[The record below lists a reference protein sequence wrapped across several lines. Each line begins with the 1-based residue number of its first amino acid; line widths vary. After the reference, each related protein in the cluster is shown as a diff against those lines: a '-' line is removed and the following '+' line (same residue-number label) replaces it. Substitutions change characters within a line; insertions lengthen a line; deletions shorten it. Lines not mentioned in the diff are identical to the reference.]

1 MRKTRREWVRLV
13 EAWRVSGQTQV
24 EFAAAHRVNVH
35 TLRWW
40 IYDLRTPASVAEP
53 ARGRFVEL
61 GAAGEDAP
69 ARGVGVRVE
78 LGHAVLEFSTL
89 PPAAWLRELFSGAGV

>member
-1 MRKTRREWVRLV
+1 MRRTRREWVGLV

-24 EFAAAHRVNVH
+24 EFAAARRVNVH

-40 IYDLRTPASVAEP
+40 IHDLRTHAPAVEP

-61 GAAGEDAP
+61 GTAVEDAP
-69 ARGVGVRVE
+69 AQKVGVRVE
-78 LGHAVLEFSTL
+78 LEHAVLEFSTL
-89 PPAAWLRELFSGAGV
+89 PPAVWLRELLSGAGA

>member
-1 MRKTRREWVRLV
+1 MRKSRREWTGLV

-35 TLRWW
+35 SLRWW
-40 IYDLRTPASVAEP
+40 IYDLRKHAAAAEP

-61 GAAGEDAP
+61 GGSAEDAP
-69 ARGVGVRVE
+69 AAGSGVRVE
-78 LGHAVLEFSTL
+78 LEHAVLEFTTL
-89 PPAAWLRELFSGAGV
+89 PPAAWLRELLSGAGA